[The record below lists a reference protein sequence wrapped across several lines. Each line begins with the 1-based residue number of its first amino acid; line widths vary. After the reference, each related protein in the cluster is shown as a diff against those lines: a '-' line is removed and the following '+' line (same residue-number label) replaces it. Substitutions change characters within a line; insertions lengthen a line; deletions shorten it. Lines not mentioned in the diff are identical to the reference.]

1 MRLPRPRSL
10 AGQMAVLIG
19 VALLVAQLV
28 NFGLILNERQRLSL
42 AQTEGPA
49 IERFA
54 NIAAD
59 VQEAQ
64 PEFKPAVIQDSSHR
78 GARISLDADSGVADA
93 ARRPDLEAQMVRAL
107 ANAGAAVRQV
117 RAADEAAP
125 PAHRNAPAPSNA
137 VVRLAAQTPDGRWLV
152 GRMSVPRRD
161 PWLLGRLMAA
171 TAALYLIVLGAA
183 AFLAMRLAR
192 PLRDLTGAAERFGG
206 RGAPEVVEPRGP
218 GDLRQ
223 AISAFNAMNER
234 LASLLDEKDRML
246 GAIGHDLRTPLAS
259 LRLRV
264 ESMEPEAEREAAVAK
279 IEEMAATLED
289 ILALARTGRSRG
301 EQRRLDVTALAE
313 AVAQDFADRGEAV
326 SFVDSPRLVAAA
338 DAGLLRRALT
348 NLIDNAL
355 AYAGQARVGVGAS
368 GDDIEIR
375 VEDDG
380 PGIPA
385 ESLEAVLHPFQRLE
399 ASRSRETGGSGL
411 GLAIVRGIAEGH
423 GGALKLENRTPNG
436 LLAVIRLPS
445 SGRPPGGEGGSR
457 ESPALARPALPSRS
471 PR

>member
-42 AQTEGPA
+42 AQTDGPA
-49 IERFA
+49 IARFA

-64 PEFKPAVIQDSSHR
+64 PDFRPAVIQDSSHR
-78 GARISLDADSGVADA
+78 GARISLNADSGVTEA
-93 ARRPDLEAQMVRAL
+93 ARRPDLEAQLARAL
-107 ANAGAAVRQV
+107 ASAGAAAGQV

-125 PAHRNAPAPSNA
+125 PAHRNAPAPSND
-137 VVRLAAQTPDGRWLV
+137 VVRLAAQTADGRWLV

-161 PWLLGRLMAA
+161 PWLLGRLIAA

-183 AFLAMRLAR
+183 ALLAMRLAR

-234 LASLLDEKDRML
+234 LATLLDEKDRML

-264 ESMEPEAEREAAVAK
+264 EAMEPETEREAAVAK

-301 EQRRLDVTALAE
+301 QPKPLDVAALAE
-313 AVAQDFADRGEAV
+313 AVVEDFADRGQPV
-326 SFVDSPRLVAAA
+326 SFVASPRLVAEA
-338 DAGLLRRALT
+338 DPGLLRRALT

-355 AYAGQARVGVGAS
+355 AYAGEARVSVAGSGNGV
-368 GDDIEIR
+368 EIR

-385 ESLEAVLHPFQRLE
+385 GSLEAVLHPFQRLE
-399 ASRSRETGGSGL
+399 ASRNRETGGSGL
-411 GLAIVRGIAEGH
+411 GLAIVRGIAESH
-423 GGALKLENRTPNG
+423 GGSLRLENRRPKG
-436 LLAVIRLPS
+436 LLAVI
-445 SGRPPGGEGGSR
+445 
-457 ESPALARPALPSRS
+457 ALPAKA
-471 PR
+471 

>member
-1 MRLPRPRSL
+1 MKLPRPRSL

-28 NFGLILNERQRLSL
+28 NFGLILTEHQRLSL

-59 VQEAQ
+59 VQDAQ
-64 PEFKPAVIQDSSHR
+64 PEFKAAVIQDSSHR
-78 GARISLDADSGVADA
+78 GARISLEAASGVPDP
-93 ARRPDLEAQMVRAL
+93 ARRPELEAQLSRAL
-107 ANAGAAVRQV
+107 TRAGVAARQA
-117 RAADEAAP
+117 RAADEAP
-125 PAHRNAPAPSNA
+125 PASRTRNAPASD
-137 VVRLAAQTPDGRWLV
+137 VDHIRLAAQAPDGRWLV
-152 GRMSVPRRD
+152 GHMSVPRRD
-161 PWLLGRLMAA
+161 PWLLVRLIGA

-183 AFLAMRLAR
+183 ALLVMRLAR
-192 PLRDLTGAAERFGG
+192 PMRDLTGAAERFGG
-206 RGAPEVVEPRGP
+206 RGAAEVVQPRGP
-218 GDLRQ
+218 DDLRQ
-223 AISAFNAMNER
+223 AISAFNAMNIR

-264 ESMEPEAEREAAVAK
+264 ESMEPETERAAAVAK

-301 EQRRLDVTALAE
+301 QMKPLDLTALAE
-313 AVAQDFADRGEAV
+313 AVVEDFTDRGQAV
-326 SFVDSPRLVAAA
+326 SFLDSPRIVAEA
-338 DAGLLRRALT
+338 DAGLVRRALS

-355 AYAGQARVGVGAS
+355 AYAGQARIGLARS

-380 PGIPA
+380 PGIPPS
-385 ESLEAVLHPFQRLE
+385 SLEAVLDPFQRLE
-399 ASRSRETGGSGL
+399 ASRSRETGGAGL
-411 GLAIVRGIAEGH
+411 GLAIVRSIAEGH
-423 GGALKLENRTPNG
+423 GGTLRLENLSPKG
-436 LLAVIRLPS
+436 LRATISLP
-445 SGRPPGGEGGSR
+445 
-457 ESPALARPALPSRS
+457 AKVTNT
-471 PR
+471 

>member
-64 PEFKPAVIQDSSHR
+64 AEFRTAVIQDSSHR
-78 GARISLDADSGVADA
+78 GARVSLQGASGVPDA
-93 ARRPDLEAQMVRAL
+93 SRRPELEAQLGRAL
-107 ANAGAAVRQV
+107 AEAGATARQV
-117 RAADEAAP
+117 RAADEAETASP
-125 PAHRNAPAPSNA
+125 IRNAPASQ
-137 VVRLAAQTPDGRWLV
+137 VGYIRLAMQRPDGQWLV

-161 PWLLGRLMAA
+161 PWLVARLIGA

-183 AFLAMRLAR
+183 IWLALRLVR
-192 PLRDLTGAAERFGG
+192 PLRDLTGAAERFAG
-206 RGAPEVVEPRGP
+206 RGAPEVVAARGP
-218 GDLRQ
+218 EDLRQ
-223 AISAFNAMNER
+223 AIAAFNAMNER

-246 GAIGHDLRTPLAS
+246 GALGHDLRTPLAS
-259 LRLRV
+259 LRLRI
-264 ESMEPEAEREAAVAK
+264 EAMEPEAERDAAVAK

-289 ILALARTGRSRG
+289 ILALARTGRARG
-301 EQRRLDVTALAE
+301 RMKSLDVTALVE
-313 AVAQDFADRGEAV
+313 AVAQDFADQGRKVHFAE
-326 SFVDSPRLVAAA
+326 SPRLVADA
-338 DAGLLRRALT
+338 DAGLLRRAVA
-348 NLIDNAL
+348 NLVDNAL
-355 AYAGQARVGVGAS
+355 AYAGEARVRVAPVGGA
-368 GDDIEIR
+368 IEIR

-385 ESLEAVLHPFQRLE
+385 DSLEDVLRPFHRLE
-399 ASRSRETGGSGL
+399 ASRSRETGGAGL
-411 GLAIVRGIAEGH
+411 GLAIVRGVAEGH
-423 GGALKLENRTPNG
+423 GGSLRLENLTPQG
-436 LLAVIRLPS
+436 LAAVIVLPAKA
-445 SGRPPGGEGGSR
+445 
-457 ESPALARPALPSRS
+457 SP
-471 PR
+471 

>member
-1 MRLPRPRSL
+1 MKLPRPRSL

-19 VALLVAQLV
+19 AALLAAQLV

-42 AQTEGPA
+42 AQTDGPA

-54 NIAAD
+54 NIVAD

-64 PEFKPAVIQDSSHR
+64 PEFRPAVIQDSSHR
-78 GARISLDADSGVADA
+78 GARISLEAESGVGDA
-93 ARRPDLEAQMVRAL
+93 SRQTDLEAQLSRAL
-107 ANAGAAVRQV
+107 LNAGVTARAV
-117 RAADEAAP
+117 RAADEAP
-125 PAHRNAPAPSNA
+125 PVPSRNAPAPT
-137 VVRLAAQTPDGRWLV
+137 VDHVRLAAQTPDGRWLV

-161 PWLLGRLMAA
+161 PWLLARLIGA

-183 AFLAMRLAR
+183 AWLALRLAR

-218 GDLRQ
+218 DDLRR
-223 AISAFNAMNER
+223 AIAAFNAMNGR

-264 ESMEPEAEREAAVAK
+264 EAMEPDAEREAAVAK
-279 IEEMAATLED
+279 IEEMSAMLED
-289 ILALARTGRSRG
+289 ILALARTGRARG
-301 EQRRLDVTALAE
+301 QMKPVDVTALAE
-313 AVAQDFADRGEAV
+313 AVVEDFAGRGLPVTFLE
-326 SFVDSPRLVAAA
+326 SPRLVAEA
-338 DAGLLRRALT
+338 DAGLLRRAVA
-348 NLIDNAL
+348 NLVDNAL
-355 AYAGQARVGVGAS
+355 AYAGPARVSLAPA
-368 GDDIEIR
+368 GDEIEIR

-380 PGIPA
+380 PGVPPG
-385 ESLEAVLHPFQRLE
+385 SLEAVLDPFHRLE

-423 GGALKLENRTPNG
+423 GGSLRLQNRSPTG
-436 LLAVIRLPS
+436 LAAVITIPTR
-445 SGRPPGGEGGSR
+445 SGG
-457 ESPALARPALPSRS
+457 
-471 PR
+471 